1 MRFRRTGTIILRDG
15 AEELLTR
22 SATLTAQESDVLWSA
37 IAELRSRKRNGAMFS
52 ASDRLSKLIG

>member
-22 SATLTAQESDVLWSA
+22 AATLTAYEAEVLWSA
-37 IAELRSRKRNGAMFS
+37 VAELRSRKRNGATFS
-52 ASDRLSKLIG
+52 ASDKLRRLID